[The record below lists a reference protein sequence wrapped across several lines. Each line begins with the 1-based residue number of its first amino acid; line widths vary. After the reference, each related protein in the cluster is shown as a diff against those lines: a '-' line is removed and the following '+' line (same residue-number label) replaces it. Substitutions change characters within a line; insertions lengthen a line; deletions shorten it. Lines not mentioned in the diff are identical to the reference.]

1 LVGVHD
7 ELKGQMPV
15 GFLVLK
21 KGVDRDAEDIC
32 REVVQMVEL
41 LLAGCASLQ
50 MLHYLVVHLHRKLVG
65 EVMVE
70 LRSNP
75 LADCLVEIDTVHA
88 SCRPWLALLIP

>member
-1 LVGVHD
+1 
-7 ELKGQMPV
+7 MPV

-50 MLHYLVVHLHRKLVG
+50 MLHYLVVRLHRKLVG

-75 LADCLVEIDTVHA
+75 LADCLIEN
-88 SCRPWLALLIP
+88 